1 MLPLCKHLPSHS
13 LLFSRLSCHHS
24 LWFKTHQRFIR
35 PTKKHIST
43 VAYRFDM
50 ISGSLCILNSACV
63 IASQPAIMEYTCFL
77 VAECRVPKGQK
88 LAVLPHRNVC
98 LCAHQHSCGLFYV
111 FICIWRALRYFSFS
125 SFLCSFISLWRTAQF
140 LTEFFSYCGTWRSL
154 MILCFLNF
162 REIIISNIFN
172 IPSLDK
178 HSIYH
183 RNYSEK

>member
-24 LWFKTHQRFIR
+24 WWFKTHQRFIR

-88 LAVLPHRNVC
+88 LAVLPHRNVSVLTSTVVVYFMFLYAFEGLFVTFRFRVFSVLLF
-98 LCAHQHSCGLFYV
+98 LCDEQHSF
-111 FICIWRALRYFSFS
+111 
-125 SFLCSFISLWRTAQF
+125 
-140 LTEFFSYCGTWRSL
+140 
-154 MILCFLNF
+154 
-162 REIIISNIFN
+162 
-172 IPSLDK
+172 
-178 HSIYH
+178 
-183 RNYSEK
+183 